1 MGDSRPSTNQRF
13 IHSVA
18 RLARPSRTTLPLPS
32 IIMPDPADPGANSL
46 PSARPSP
53 APWQVHLP
61 NALTMLRVALTAVF
75 VAIIALR
82 PRPFETDA
90 DGLDT
95 SLLLACAV
103 FVLAAVT
110 DALDGHLARRWRVV
124 SRFGRIMDPFADKV
138 LVLGAFIM
146 LAGPAFMTG
155 EGAMVSGVAPWM
167 VVVILARE
175 LLVTSIRAIL
185 EGEGID
191 CSAGWAGKAKMI
203 LQAVVVPLILLLL
216 AWGIPERGSVRAWAI
231 DAGVWATV
239 AATVVS
245 GAPYVTRAIT
255 AGRPGRKTPH

>member
-1 MGDSRPSTNQRF
+1 MGDSRPSTNHRF
-13 IHSVA
+13 IHTGTRRV
-18 RLARPSRTTLPLPS
+18 RFGRTTLPLPS
-32 IIMPDPADPGANSL
+32 IIMPDPAGPGASS
-46 PSARPSP
+46 PTHARPSP

-61 NALTMLRVALTAVF
+61 NTLTMLRVALTAVF
-75 VAIIALR
+75 VAIIAIR
-82 PRPFETDA
+82 PRPFESPA
-90 DGLDT
+90 EGLDA
-95 SLLLACAV
+95 SMLIACAV

-146 LAGPAFMTG
+146 LAGPAFMTDG
-155 EGAMVSGVAPWM
+155 GAIVSGVAPWM

-216 AWGIPERGSVRAWAI
+216 AWGIPERGSARSWAI
-231 DAGVWATV
+231 DIGVWATV

-245 GAPYVTRAIT
+245 GVPYVMRAIT
-255 AGRPGRKTPH
+255 AGRPSRKTPQ